1 VEKKIP
7 SFAHY
12 SVTFFIVNGNQPKQK
27 RGKIKKSVQETLRKR
42 QRNSSIG
49 CISDFAR
56 NNII

>member
-27 RGKIKKSVQETLRKR
+27 RGKIKKVCARNLRKR